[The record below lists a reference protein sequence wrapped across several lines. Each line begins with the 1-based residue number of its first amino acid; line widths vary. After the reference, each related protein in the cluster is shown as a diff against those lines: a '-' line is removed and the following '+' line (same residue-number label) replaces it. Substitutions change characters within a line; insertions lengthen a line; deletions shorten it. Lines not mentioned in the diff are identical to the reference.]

1 MATVYIQPGTGTG
14 TGTEASPYYF
24 SQLSTAET
32 AAGSGGTILFT
43 DGNYENSASGG
54 QVFATFD
61 AAGVTYKALN
71 PNKKTDGA
79 YFQFSGLS
87 VNGAHPVLEVGSDS
101 ADGITFDGFYVE
113 NFRIVSGTTD
123 GSTTPNIINNCH
135 INTTPAGASYTNE
148 GIIGRDY
155 SSSHSDSYTKVTSC
169 TIHHNESRGNGGTF
183 YPDARWEF
191 TSCSINLNYTPA
203 GGQSSTLSLGNF
215 TRVNTGNIKN
225 CIIVSDTPT
234 SWNASSAN
242 TLINDC
248 VNCCF
253 HDLNHSATGGT
264 NNIYVDPAFVDRSGF
279 DYRLRPTSPCI
290 GAGTAS

>member
-14 TGTEASPYYF
+14 TGTEADPYFF

-43 DGNYENSASGG
+43 DGNYGSGASGNS
-54 QVFATFD
+54 VLATFD

-79 YFQFSGLS
+79 YFQYSALATGGLH
-87 VNGAHPVLEVGSDS
+87 AMLEVGSDFS
-101 ADGITFDGFYVE
+101 DGITFDGFYVE
-113 NFRIVSGTTD
+113 GFRIVSGTTS

-135 INTTPAGASYTNE
+135 INTIPVGTLYTNE
-148 GIIGRDY
+148 GIIGKDY
-155 SSSHSDSYTKVTSC
+155 SSSHNDSYTKVTNC
-169 TIHHNESRGNGGTF
+169 TFHHHESKSNGGTV

-191 TSCSINLNYTPA
+191 TNCSFNFNYTPA
-203 GGQSSTLSLGNF
+203 SGQSSTFHFNGIN
-215 TRVNTGNIKN
+215 RVSTGNIKN
-225 CIIVSDTPT
+225 CVIVSDTP
-234 SWNASSAN
+234 SGWSSSSAN
-242 TLINDC
+242 TLISKS

-253 HDLNHSATGGT
+253 HDINHSATGGT
-264 NNIYVDPAFVDRSGF
+264 NNIYVDPVFVNRSDF
-279 DYRLRPTSPCI
+279 DLRLRPTSPCI